1 MKPISHCYFLFQCNF
16 DGNSPYN
23 PFVVGGGVA
32 DFRERGNSA
41 LQHFFFKPYQIEYHF
56 STSLFLKTQP
66 PFFRL
71 QNPKGNE
78 QNICN
83 ALHVVAVWVLKA
95 KATSRRRETTLR
107 FFLIGIY

>member
-1 MKPISHCYFLFQCNF
+1 MGTYVGKVSQYPNQCN
-16 DGNSPYN
+16 
-23 PFVVGGGVA
+23 
-32 DFRERGNSA
+32 
-41 LQHFFFKPYQIEYHF
+41 LFFLKPYQIEYHF

-107 FFLIGIY
+107 FFLIGIYTKVGCEKNETHFIERVFSFL

>member
-1 MKPISHCYFLFQCNF
+1 MQFVFL
-16 DGNSPYN
+16 
-23 PFVVGGGVA
+23 
-32 DFRERGNSA
+32 
-41 LQHFFFKPYQIEYHF
+41 KPYQIEYHF

-83 ALHVVAVWVLKA
+83 ALHVVAVWVLKQRLVVE
-95 KATSRRRETTLR
+95 KQLCGS
-107 FFLIGIY
+107 F